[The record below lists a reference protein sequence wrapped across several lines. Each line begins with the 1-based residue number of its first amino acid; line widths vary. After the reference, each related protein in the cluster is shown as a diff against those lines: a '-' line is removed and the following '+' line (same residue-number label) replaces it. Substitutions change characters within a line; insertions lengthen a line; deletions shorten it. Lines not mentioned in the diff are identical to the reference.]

1 MLAAFVFAA
10 MSLPLS
16 AQTEAESLAFLYKN
30 MSTPDSV
37 DYPKSYWQ
45 KQVRMVLKA
54 RSQMAWG
61 RSVPR
66 WEFEHFVLP
75 VRVNN
80 EALDDAREIIYKE
93 LAPRLKGLTMEQAAL
108 EEIGRAHV

>member
-45 KQVRMVLKA
+45 KQVRMALKA

-80 EALDDAREIIYKE
+80 EALDDAREII
-93 LAPRLKGLTMEQAAL
+93 
-108 EEIGRAHV
+108 

>member
-1 MLAAFVFAA
+1 MLDAFVFAA

-45 KQVRMVLKA
+45 KQVRMALKA

-66 WEFEHFVLP
+66 WEFGTFRTSCASEQRGVG
-75 VRVNN
+75 RC
-80 EALDDAREIIYKE
+80 ARNH
-93 LAPRLKGLTMEQAAL
+93 L
-108 EEIGRAHV
+108 